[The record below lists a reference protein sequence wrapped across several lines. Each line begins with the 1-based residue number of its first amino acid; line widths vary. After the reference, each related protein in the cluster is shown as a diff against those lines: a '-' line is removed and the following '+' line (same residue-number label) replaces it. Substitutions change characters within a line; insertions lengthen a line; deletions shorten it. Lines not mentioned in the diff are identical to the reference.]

1 LRTRE
6 QANVAAKQIGVLR
19 NVAHGITSHGACDY
33 RGRKF
38 QNIGNCSIWF
48 LGGTIFAVFYEMKT
62 GDWGEPMKVH
72 AKYLGQ
78 AIAQRASLVAL
89 LLAGMGVAATGQV
102 RTDAGSVEGSM
113 SADGKVQ
120 IFKGIP
126 YAAAPVGALRWKE
139 PQPVPAW
146 QGVKKTTEFGARCA
160 QGNIYSDMVF
170 RDPAPSE
177 DCLYLNVW
185 TPKASVDAKLPV
197 MVWIHGGGFQAGATS
212 EPRQDGEHL
221 AHKGVV
227 VVSMNY
233 RLGIFGFFSHPELT
247 KESPHHASGN
257 YGLLDQAAA
266 LQWVRKN
273 IAAFGGDPENVTIFG
288 ESAGSLSVSALM
300 ASPVSKGMIHRAIGE
315 SGAFFGRTLPPK
327 PLPESEQEGVKFA
340 TSIGADSLEKLRAM
354 TSQEMLDAASKDK
367 GAFRFDPNID
377 GYFFPESPAEIY
389 TKGNEAHIA
398 LLAGWNHDEE
408 NYHNF
413 FGADPPTKENYA
425 KKVTQTYGEKAAE
438 VLKAFP
444 AETDEQAKSSA
455 DLLATANFI
464 GYGTWK
470 WIGMQVKT
478 GDSPVYRYEFDQA
491 PPLEPPAPG
500 APPQESRGAYHSAEI
515 EFVFGALD
523 SKKLPWRP
531 EDYQLSEQ
539 MGSYWTNFAKTGNPN
554 GAGLPQWPQY
564 GAKDGYE
571 VMHLAAKPQA
581 TADQQRA
588 QYELLGKLSAKP

>member
-1 LRTRE
+1 
-6 QANVAAKQIGVLR
+6 
-19 NVAHGITSHGACDY
+19 
-33 RGRKF
+33 
-38 QNIGNCSIWF
+38 
-48 LGGTIFAVFYEMKT
+48 M
-62 GDWGEPMKVH
+62 H
-72 AKYLGQ
+72 ATKIGQ
-78 AIAQRASLVAL
+78 ASRTLVVL
-89 LLAGMGVAATGQV
+89 LSLAGMSVFATGQV
-102 RTDAGSVEGSM
+102 RTDAGSVEGST

-126 YAAAPVGALRWKE
+126 YAAPPVGALRWKE

-146 QGVKKTTEFGARCA
+146 QGVRKTTEFGARCM
-160 QGNIYSDMVF
+160 QGNVFGDMVF
-170 RDPAPSE
+170 RDAAPSE

-185 TPKASVDAKLPV
+185 TPKTSADAKLPV
-197 MVWIHGGGFQAGATS
+197 MVWIYGGGFQAGATS

-273 IAAFGGDPENVTIFG
+273 ITAFGGDPENVTIFG
-288 ESAGSLSVSALM
+288 ESAGSFSVSALM
-300 ASPVSKGMIHRAIGE
+300 ASPVSKGLIHRAIGE
-315 SGAFFGRTLPPK
+315 SGAFFGRTLPAK
-327 PLPESEQEGVKFA
+327 PLSESEQDGAKFA
-340 TSIGADSLEKLRAM
+340 ASTGADSLEKLRAM
-354 TSQEMLDAASKDK
+354 TSQETLDAASKDK
-367 GAFRFDPNID
+367 NAFRFGPIVD

-389 TKGNEAHIA
+389 AKGNQAHIA
-398 LLAGWNHDEE
+398 LLAGWNHDEG
-408 NYHNF
+408 NYHIF
-413 FGADPPTKENYA
+413 FGADPATKENYSKKINQTFGDKATEVA
-425 KKVTQTYGEKAAE
+425 K
-438 VLKAFP
+438 LFP
-444 AETDEQAKSSA
+444 AETDEQAKTSA

-470 WIGMQVKT
+470 WIELQAKL
-478 GDSPVYRYEFDQA
+478 DAAPVYRYEFDDA
-491 PPLEPPAPG
+491 PPLAASAPATADPP
-500 APPQESRGAYHSAEI
+500 RAYHSAEI
-515 EFVFGALD
+515 EFVFGMLD

-531 EDYQLSEQ
+531 EDYQLSDQ

-581 TADQQRA
+581 TADQQRG
-588 QYELLGKLSAKP
+588 QYESLDKLSAKP

>member
-1 LRTRE
+1 MRIDASRIC
-6 QANVAAKQIGVLR
+6 QAGRAFFVLLSL
-19 NVAHGITSHGACDY
+19 AG
-33 RGRKF
+33 
-38 QNIGNCSIWF
+38 
-48 LGGTIFAVFYEMKT
+48 M
-62 GDWGEPMKVH
+62 
-72 AKYLGQ
+72 
-78 AIAQRASLVAL
+78 SLVA
-89 LLAGMGVAATGQV
+89 AAQV
-102 RTDAGSVEGSM
+102 RTDAGSVEGST

-126 YAAAPVGALRWKE
+126 YAAPPVGALRWKE

-146 QGVKKTTEFGARCA
+146 QGVRKTTEFGARCM
-160 QGNIYSDMVF
+160 QGNIYDDMVF

-185 TPKASVDAKLPV
+185 TPKASPTAKLPV

-266 LQWVRKN
+266 VQWARKN
-273 IAAFGGDPENVTIFG
+273 IAAFGGDPEDITIFG
-288 ESAGSLSVSALM
+288 ESAGSSSVSGLM
-300 ASPVSKGMIHRAIGE
+300 ASPVSRGLIHRAIGE

-327 PLPESEQEGVKFA
+327 ALSQSEQNGVKFA
-340 TSIGADSLEKLRAM
+340 QSIGAGSLEKLRAM
-354 TSQEMLDAASKDK
+354 TSQETLDAASKDK
-367 GAFRFDPNID
+367 NAFRFGPNVD

-389 TKGNEAHIA
+389 AKGNEAHIA
-398 LLAGWNHDEE
+398 LLAGWNHDEG
-408 NYHNF
+408 NYHTF
-413 FGADPPTKENYA
+413 FGADPATTESFV
-425 KKVTQTYGEKAAE
+425 KKINQTFGDKAPDA
-438 VLKAFP
+438 LKTFP
-444 AETDEQAKSSA
+444 AETDEQMKASA

-464 GYGTWK
+464 GYSTWK
-470 WIGMQVKT
+470 WIELQTKAGYA
-478 GDSPVYRYEFDQA
+478 PVYRYEFDDA
-491 PPLEPPAPG
+491 PPLVASAPG

-515 EFVFGALD
+515 EFVFGMLD

-571 VMHLAAKPQA
+571 VMHLAAEPHA
-581 TADQQRA
+581 AEDQQRP
-588 QYELLGKLSAKP
+588 QYELLDKLSAKP